1 MQGVFYSILFKT
13 THKITMKKLLLLFSV
28 MMAVMFCFSAVE
40 LTVGTETAYARSFKG
55 GRSFKSR
62 PPAFKKKNP
71 SSANRMQNQRGS
83 FSRGLMGGLL
93 GGALGSMLFGSLFGM
108 GGQGMGFLPI
118 LLLGVAA
125 WFIWKKMSGG
135 KGGRPPFGG
144 SSGFGGN
151 GGGQWNFPGQQ
162 PPRGAQP
169 PPPPPGHGAGTPGAS
184 GTPGISS
191 NFAGPAA
198 PMTAG
203 GSTVDDGLAQI
214 YENDRDFDPDYF
226 KEVASDV
233 FFQVQAGW
241 MRRDLSSYRHL
252 LGDQL
257 AAEYAKHFEEMK
269 QKGVINKL
277 ESIAIRGV
285 DIVAAGSDAREDFVT
300 VRFTANLLDYTV
312 SDTSGELVEGDMNTP
327 VKFSEEWTWA
337 RPVGTEDW
345 RLESIE

>member
-1 MQGVFYSILFKT
+1 
-13 THKITMKKLLLLFSV
+13 MKQFLLLFTV
-28 MMAVMFCFSAVE
+28 MMSALFCFSAVE
-40 LTVGTETAYARSFKG
+40 FTVGTETAYARSFKG

-62 PPAFKKKNP
+62 PAFKKTNH
-71 SSANRMQNQRGS
+71 SASRMNNQRGS

-108 GGQGMGFLPI
+108 GGQGMGLLPL
-118 LLLGVAA
+118 LLLGGVA
-125 WFIWKKMSGG
+125 WFIWKRMNGG
-135 KGGRPPFGG
+135 GRGGRPPFSGNG
-144 SSGFGGN
+144 GFGGN
-151 GGGQWNFPGQQ
+151 GGGQWNFPPQQ
-162 PPRGAQP
+162 PGGMQPPPMPGENRASGARQGFGNMGTP
-169 PPPPPGHGAGTPGAS
+169 PPPPPQSSAGAVS
-184 GTPGISS
+184 
-191 NFAGPAA
+191 
-198 PMTAG
+198 
-203 GSTVDDGLAQI
+203 VDAGLAEIQQH
-214 YENDRDFDPDYF
+214 DRDFDANYF

-241 MRRDLSSYRHL
+241 MRRELSSYRHL

-257 AAEYAKHFEEMK
+257 AAEYAKHFADMK
-269 QKGVINKL
+269 ARGVINKL

-285 DIVAAGSDAREDFVT
+285 DVVAAGSDGWEDFVT

-345 RLESIE
+345 RLEGIE